1 MITAQSTQGDTMSH
15 WTRGWWWRILSADF
29 AFTKRQLG
37 QLLLAGGLL
46 LGAAILAIDILDI
59 GREGGIGPAQR
70 AALLVCGLTALL
82 GLTLIPL
89 GDDPA

>member
-1 MITAQSTQGDTMSH
+1 MLYFRAMNG
-15 WTRGWWWRILSADF
+15 L
-29 AFTKRQLG
+29 TKRQLG
-37 QLLLAGGLL
+37 LLCLL
-46 LGAAILAIDILDI
+46 IGVVGFTAILAIDIIDA

-70 AALLVCGLTALL
+70 IALGLMVMLALL